1 MKPTTKLI
9 AELSGFSRG
18 TVDRALNGKPGVN
31 ALTRKKIRR
40 VAKQIGYRPHHIAR
54 SLVTGRSMTIGLVL
68 FDLEHQFFTQMVTS
82 LDREARAA
90 GYFVVPA
97 LTDKDPDEEMQC
109 IERHMALNVDGL
121 VLFSVRN
128 DQAFIEYL
136 EGLAKP
142 IVTIG
147 NRIDGFPF
155 VGIDDFAAARDAV
168 RHIAAKGYRR
178 IVYLSPPLGRSAGAN
193 RHALIE
199 RCRGYEEGLLD
210 AVPGARPVI
219 IRSADYRK
227 QVVDLV
233 RRGSQKPAILCTSD
247 IYAVKALK
255 ALREAGLGVP
265 RDAGLMGFDNINLLS
280 LVDPRPAT
288 VDYHI
293 DTIARTA
300 FAVLLRMIDGTQNS
314 DGGAH
319 PEDYPVPYAIIPGKS
334 L

>member
-31 ALTRKKIRR
+31 ALTREKICR

-68 FDLEHQFFTQMVTS
+68 FDLEHRFFTQMVTS

-97 LTDKDPDEEMQC
+97 LTNKNPAEEMRC
-109 IERHMALNVDGL
+109 IERHMALNVDGF
-121 VLFSVRN
+121 VLFSIRN
-128 DQAFIEYL
+128 DEGFVAYL
-136 EGLAKP
+136 RGLGKP

-147 NRIDGFPF
+147 NRIDTLPF

-178 IVYLSPPLGRSAGAN
+178 IVYLSPPLRRTNGAN

-199 RCRGYEEGLLD
+199 RCRGYAEGLRETL
-210 AVPGARPVI
+210 PHAREMVVQ
-219 IRSADYRK
+219 SADYR
-227 QVVDLV
+227 QELV
-233 RRGSQKPAILCTSD
+233 HIVRQGPPQPAILCTSD

-255 ALREAGLGVP
+255 ALRQAGHRVP
-265 RDAGLMGFDNINLLS
+265 GHAGLMGFDNIDLLS
-280 LVDPRPAT
+280 FIEPRLTT

-293 DTIARTA
+293 DTIACTA
-300 FAVLLRMIDGTQNS
+300 FGVLRGMIDHGQNG
-314 DGGAH
+314 DGAARPGDH
-319 PEDYPVPYAIIPGKS
+319 TVPYEIIQGES